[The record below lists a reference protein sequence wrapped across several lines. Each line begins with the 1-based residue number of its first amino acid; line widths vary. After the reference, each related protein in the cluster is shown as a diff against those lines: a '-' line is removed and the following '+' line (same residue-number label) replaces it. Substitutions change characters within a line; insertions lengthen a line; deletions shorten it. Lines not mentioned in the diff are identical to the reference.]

1 MTLELFWTKNNKEP
15 KKFKKHRN
23 NFAKSV
29 INIIKN
35 ILHNIQKNNDNKHRN
50 QSNRRIAISFN
61 NINRTSVTNVD

>member
-1 MTLELFWTKNNKEP
+1 MNLELFWTKNNKEP

-35 ILHNIQKNNDNKHRN
+35 ILHNIQKINDNKHRK
-50 QSNRRIAISFN
+50 
-61 NINRTSVTNVD
+61 